1 MSIWRNLG
9 YARDLG
15 SRAERRESSSLS
27 MDIDNSPAELDLLLD
42 FEYGIQARV
51 RN

>member
-1 MSIWRNLG
+1 
-9 YARDLG
+9 
-15 SRAERRESSSLS
+15 

-42 FEYGIQARV
+42 FECGIQARV